1 MDDLSLVIEVGVI
14 AAGFIGTWSTM
25 KLRVD
30 RLEKDHEK
38 EITEL
43 KGQIEKVRS
52 ENNDNINRL
61 EKKIDDGFNRITS
74 LFIEKLK

>member
-1 MDDLSLVIEVGVI
+1 MQDLNLIIEVGVI
-14 AAGFIGTWSTM
+14 AAGFVGTWSTM

-43 KGQIEKVRS
+43 KTQIEKVRS
-52 ENNDNINRL
+52 ENNDNIKRL
-61 EKKIDDGFNRITS
+61 EEKIDSGFNRITA
-74 LFIEKLK
+74 LFIDRLK